1 MTRALRWAVALVAL
15 SSLAT
20 VASAAPRGTP
30 AQVLPLRRV
39 RLYETGVGYF
49 ERSGRITAQTRLPI
63 PSAQLDDALKTL
75 VVLGGG
81 KDGRLGGVR
90 FDTLITE
97 QLGRA
102 LARLPTDDGAAL
114 DFEALTGSLTGME
127 VELTSGG
134 HLQRGRV

>member
-1 MTRALRWAVALVAL
+1 MVRTLVGFL
-15 SSLAT
+15 V
-20 VASAAPRGTP
+20 VASVCCGAVDAAAAPRSASGGDT
-30 AQVLPLRRV
+30 LPLRRV

-49 ERSGRITAQTRLPI
+49 ERSGRITERTRLPI

-81 KDGRLGGVR
+81 ANGRLEGVR

-102 LARLPTDDGAAL
+102 LARLPTEDGAAL
-114 DFEALTGSLTGME
+114 DF
-127 VELTSGG
+127 
-134 HLQRGRV
+134 